1 MKLAANSIWKVRV
14 CDLNQS
20 VRFSGNK
27 LVLHRE
33 RFLWVRDS
41 GNLRA
46 IVVSAKWQLPV
57 PRRRWIKVSVRCLRC
72 QHSDCACE
80 RDILSTCRRH
90 NVSGV
95 HLSEVA
101 CLPKQFHGQIPHQ
114 GTDAEAHQQAF
125 VFEFHEVAD
134 ATAHGYAVAF
144 EFHQGTESSA
154 HQFHFIADLHCADSV
169 RQTHPAAGLV
179 PVQGPPQ
186 PQDYL
191 CEKARQESVLP
202 PHPGPKPRIP
212 LPRRSQAQ
220 AVVPAVAGRCH
231 SGQFRGFPPT
241 ITLAISQELLIG
253 RIR

>member
-1 MKLAANSIWKVRV
+1 MAIDRLPLWCASKHLIVMKLAANSIWKVRV

-41 GNLRA
+41 GNLRP

-95 HLSEVA
+95 NIRELA
-101 CLPKQFHGQIPHQ
+101 CLPKRFHDQSPHQ
-114 GTDAEAHQQAF
+114 GTDAEPHPHTVVIQ
-125 VFEFHEVAD
+125 FHSGAD
-134 ATAHGYAVAF
+134 AKAHGCAVAF
-144 EFHQGTESSA
+144 EFHQVPESSA
-154 HQFHFIADLHCADSV
+154 HPQAVFDVQFHYLTDLHCADSV
-169 RQTHPAAGLV
+169 RETHPAAGLV
-179 PVQGPPQ
+179 PVQAPSQ
-186 PQDYL
+186 PEDYV
-191 CEKARQESVLP
+191 CAKARQEQLLP
-202 PHPGPKPRIP
+202 PQPRPKPRIP
-212 LPRRSQAQ
+212 LPRCSQAQ
-220 AVVPAVAGRCH
+220 TVVPSVNG
-231 SGQFRGFPPT
+231 
-241 ITLAISQELLIG
+241 
-253 RIR
+253 